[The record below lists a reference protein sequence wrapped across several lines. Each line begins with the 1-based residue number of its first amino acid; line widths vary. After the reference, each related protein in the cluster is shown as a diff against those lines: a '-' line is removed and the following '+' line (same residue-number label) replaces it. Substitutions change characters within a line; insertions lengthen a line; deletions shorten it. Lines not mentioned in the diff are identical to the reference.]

1 MSAALRAL
9 IVDDEAPARR
19 KIARLLARV
28 SDIEIAG
35 EAGNA
40 ADAIAQIRETAP
52 DVAFLDVQM
61 PDADGFAVL
70 EAIANDAHVPRI
82 VFVTAHDRYAL
93 RAFDVCAVDYLLK
106 PFDEERFDRALDKLR
121 AAGTARSGAIV
132 PELRALLV
140 ELQGTRRYAERILVS
155 AGERSFFLATREIA
169 RAEAARN
176 YVVVHAQNTT
186 YELRGTLEGLEEKLD
201 PAQFVR
207 LNRSHL
213 VRIDAIVSMEPWFHG
228 EQRVTLR
235 DGDVLTW
242 SRRYIAKRPDLLERA

>member
-1 MSAALRAL
+1 MNGSLRAL

-19 KIARLLARV
+19 KIARLLGRAN
-28 SDIEIAG
+28 DMEIAG

-40 ADAIAQIRETAP
+40 ADAIAQIRATAP

-106 PFDEERFDRALDKLR
+106 PFDEERFERALDKLR
-121 AAGTARSGAIV
+121 VAGAARSGAIV
-132 PELRALLV
+132 PELRALLA
-140 ELQGTRRYAERILVS
+140 ELQGTRRYAERLLVS
-155 AGERSFFLATREIA
+155 SGERSFFLATREIR

-176 YVVVHAQNTT
+176 YVILHAQETA

-213 VRIDAIVSMEPWFHG
+213 VRIDAIVAMEPWFHG

-235 DGDVLTW
+235 DGTVLTW